1 MVVED
6 YLDVTLF
13 LPRARAVDVPSQQT
27 QHGTLVEKLSCR
39 YVDNIQNINS
49 VLTNDHT
56 ANTHS
61 ILLVSYLYTVRTT
74 TINPE

>member
-13 LPRARAVDVPSQQT
+13 LPRARAVDVPS